1 MYRILS
7 FKWAREKG
15 WQATGDTIATY
26 ATHGEAKAE
35 LTRLRGTAP
44 RESMYYRVQCDPSP
58 AMLAVRD
65 ALTDCERAMQA
76 IQLADDD
83 SDREFYIRQLVV
95 SAGRLRA
102 ASVARLSEIAAFRA
116 APGKDGR

>member
-1 MYRILS
+1 MYRILK
-7 FKWAREKG
+7 FARTRGKG
-15 WQATGDTIATY
+15 WQATGDTVSSHITY
-26 ATHGEAKAE
+26 GEAQSA
-35 LTRLRGTAP
+35 LTRARDAAP
-44 RESMYYRVQCDPSP
+44 DQNAHYRLACDPSP